1 MTRAELKQSSK
12 DQLRGNWGWA
22 VALSFVAWAIN
33 YIINDIISF
42 AQYGNDIAY
51 RTVKTIAGGE
61 LEEATHFNPFGGVVN
76 IVLNIVIMIIAW
88 GVLYTILQFR
98 DNGDK
103 PNVFKGVF
111 SGFMDGRF
119 PTTFLTSLLV
129 GIFTY
134 LWTCLLVIPGIVKSY
149 SYAMTP
155 YIMRDYYTSGKIKP
169 EATEAI
175 TASRHLMDGHK
186 GELFLLDLSFIG
198 WWLLGAITGGIGM
211 LWVIPY
217 YRQTKANFYR
227 NLAGDQFLNNK

>member
-22 VALSFVAWAIN
+22 VGLSFVAWAIV
-33 YIINDIISF
+33 YIINDISSY
-42 AQYGNDIAY
+42 AQYGNDIVY

-61 LEEATHFNPFGGVVN
+61 LEETINANPAGGLIS
-76 IVLNIVIMIIAW
+76 IVLNIVIMIIGW

-111 SGFMDGRF
+111 SGFIDGRF

-149 SYAMTP
+149 SYSMAP
-155 YIMRDYYTSGKIKP
+155 YIMRDYYTSGKKP

-186 GELFLLDLSFIG
+186 AELFLLDLSFIG
-198 WWLLGAITGGIGM
+198 WGILGVITCGIGF
-211 LWVIPY
+211 LWITPY